1 VGIYA
6 ALTDQSEAE
15 VLLEFSGEGF
25 GKFKPLLADC
35 LINTISPI
43 RDEMNKLLADTSEL
57 DRILIEGS
65 IKAQAISEPIVSA
78 CKGIMGF
85 VHSGK

>member
-1 VGIYA
+1 
-6 ALTDQSEAE
+6 
-15 VLLEFSGEGF
+15 
-25 GKFKPLLADC
+25 
-35 LINTISPI
+35 
-43 RDEMNKLLADTSEL
+43 MNKLLADTSEL
-57 DRILIEGS
+57 DRILIDGS